1 MRGGEKV
8 LAAICELYPRATLF
22 TLVRVP
28 GKVSDTIEQR
38 TIRTSFVQR
47 LPSPGRLYRYYLP
60 LYPAAVEMFDLD
72 GYDLVISS
80 SHCAVKSVIRRGDAR
95 HICYCHSPMR
105 YAWDQFDAYFGPAQV
120 GRWPSRALRPI
131 MAGLAR
137 WDASTAGRVDRFLAN
152 SQYVAGRI
160 GRYYNRGSI
169 VVYPPVDTE
178 FYRPEPTRVQSG
190 TGALIVSALVP
201 YKRLDIAIEAC
212 RLARVPLRIVGQ
224 GPEEARLKQLA
235 AGTPTEFLGWRT
247 DSDVRDLYRSAA
259 VVLLPGTEDF
269 GIVPVEAQACG
280 VPVVALA
287 HGGACETVVDG
298 VTGFLGTGTRS
309 GDVRRGHPAGDR
321 DTTQPGR
328 YPAPRRAILD
338 RAVQGQLHCRGRPDP
353 GTAGGRLMMRRYN
366 RVLVAFYIL
375 SDAAL
380 GMVAFLLAYLI
391 RFESGLIPVVK
402 NYPPFGQYVNMAPF
416 IAIIVPIAFHV
427 QGLYRLRRGR
437 SRIDDFFAVFVGTVL
452 AGIIGLV
459 ANLYFQAY
467 PAPSLFPRLAD
478 AAGEAHEISR
488 VVLAL
493 FLTINVA
500 FTYGSRE
507 LVREVLEHR
516 WKNGIGLKRVLI
528 AGSGDLGRLVADK
541 VLQHREL
548 GFQVVGFVDD
558 RAAGDHIGYRG
569 LPLLGTL
576 GETDEIIRHEKID
589 HVYVALPLEEHVK
602 MLGIVEATN
611 REGVDVHVVPD
622 LLQFIALRA
631 RLENLDGVP
640 IISLN
645 DVPLRGFNSVL
656 KRTIDVAI
664 SGSALLGLGIPFLVI
679 ALLIRRGS
687 RGPVFYTQE
696 RMGLDG
702 KAFHV
707 FKFRSMYVGAEDD
720 TGPVWA
726 RDDDP
731 RCTPVGRW
739 LRKLDLDELPQ
750 LWNVLRGDMSIV
762 GPRPERPYFVEQFKH
777 RIPQYMLRH
786 KVKAGITGW
795 AQVNGWRGNTSLEKR
810 IEYDLYYIENWS
822 VGLDL
827 KIMWLTLVRGFHR
840 HAF

>member
-1 MRGGEKV
+1 
-8 LAAICELYPRATLF
+8 
-22 TLVRVP
+22 
-28 GKVSDTIEQR
+28 
-38 TIRTSFVQR
+38 
-47 LPSPGRLYRYYLP
+47 
-60 LYPAAVEMFDLD
+60 
-72 GYDLVISS
+72 
-80 SHCAVKSVIRRGDAR
+80 
-95 HICYCHSPMR
+95 
-105 YAWDQFDAYFGPAQV
+105 V
-120 GRWPSRALRPI
+120 G
-131 MAGLAR
+131 
-137 WDASTAGRVDRFLAN
+137 
-152 SQYVAGRI
+152 
-160 GRYYNRGSI
+160 
-169 VVYPPVDTE
+169 
-178 FYRPEPTRVQSG
+178 
-190 TGALIVSALVP
+190 
-201 YKRLDIAIEAC
+201 
-212 RLARVPLRIVGQ
+212 
-224 GPEEARLKQLA
+224 
-235 AGTPTEFLGWRT
+235 
-247 DSDVRDLYRSAA
+247 
-259 VVLLPGTEDF
+259 
-269 GIVPVEAQACG
+269 
-280 VPVVALA
+280 
-287 HGGACETVVDG
+287 
-298 VTGFLGTGTRS
+298 
-309 GDVRRGHPAGDR
+309 
-321 DTTQPGR
+321 
-328 YPAPRRAILD
+328 
-338 RAVQGQLHCRGRPDP
+338 
-353 GTAGGRLMMRRYN
+353 
-366 RVLVAFYIL
+366 
-375 SDAAL
+375 
-380 GMVAFLLAYLI
+380 
-391 RFESGLIPVVK
+391 
-402 NYPPFGQYVNMAPF
+402 
-416 IAIIVPIAFHV
+416 
-427 QGLYRLRRGR
+427 
-437 SRIDDFFAVFVGTVL
+437 
-452 AGIIGLV
+452 
-459 ANLYFQAY
+459 NLYFQAY
-467 PAPSLFPRLAD
+467 PPAPSLFPGLAL
-478 AAGEAHEISR
+478 APGEAHEISR

-493 FLTINVA
+493 FLTINIA
-500 FTYGSRE
+500 FTYSSRE

-528 AGSGDLGRLVADK
+528 AGSGDLGRMVADK

-558 RAAGDHIGYRG
+558 RAGGDHIGYRG

-576 GETDEIIRHEKID
+576 PETDEIIRRERID
-589 HVYVALPLEEHVK
+589 HVYVALPLDEHVK
-602 MLGIVEATN
+602 MLGLVEATN

-645 DVPLRGFNSVL
+645 DVPLRGFNSLL
-656 KRTIDVAI
+656 KRIIDMAI
-664 SGSALLGLGIPFLVI
+664 SGTALVGLSVPFLLI
-679 ALLIRRGS
+679 AVLIRRGS

-707 FKFRSMYVGAEDD
+707 FKFRSMFVGAEDD